1 MLPFSIALRPGVAI
15 YEQVVYAV
23 TRAIVTEQLRAGDA
37 FPSVRTLSQELRI
50 NPNTAHRIVA
60 ALIDEGLLAV
70 RPGIGTVVSGARQ
83 TSGALRRALLEDT
96 AERLVVEARRD
107 GVTLSDL
114 LGAIRRHWARTVSR
128 AG

>member
-1 MLPFSIALRPGVAI
+1 MLPFAVTLTTGESPYR
-15 YEQVVYAV
+15 QVVYAATKAV
-23 TRAIVTEQLRAGDA
+23 LSGELPPGLP
-37 FPSVRTLSQELRI
+37 FPSVRELSQELKI

-60 ALIDEGLLAV
+60 ALIDDGLLAV

>member
-1 MLPFSIALRPGVAI
+1 MLPFSIALRPGAAI

-37 FPSVRTLSQELRI
+37 FPSVRTLSQELKI

-60 ALIDEGLLAV
+60 ALIDDGLLAV

-83 TSGALRRALLEDT
+83 TSVVLRRALLEDT